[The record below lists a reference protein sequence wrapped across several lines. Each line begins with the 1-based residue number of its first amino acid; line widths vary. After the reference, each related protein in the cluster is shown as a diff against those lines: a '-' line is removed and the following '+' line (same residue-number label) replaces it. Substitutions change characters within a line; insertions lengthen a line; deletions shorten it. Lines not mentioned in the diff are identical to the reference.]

1 MQLPANNILVSLS
14 DISVSYDGMPVLQHC
29 SIDVAKDDFVVVTGP
44 NGGGKTTLLRIVNNI
59 LIADEGEVEVLG
71 HPVSMDHTSPLV
83 GYMPEERGLYDAGT
97 VCYCNDGVEV
107 EHLNIGY
114 LPQKNAIDSR
124 FPISVG
130 EVIMS
135 GLYDK
140 KSHLSKREQQER
152 LKAILKDLG
161 LEQLECRPIGE
172 LSGGQLQRVLLGRAV
187 VARPQLL
194 VLDEPLSY
202 IDGEWCERI
211 YDMLARWKNDMA
223 IVMVTHYPER
233 VAGLATKSLHIERGV
248 L

>member
-1 MQLPANNILVSLS
+1 MQLPANDILVSLS

-44 NGGGKTTLLRIVNNI
+44 NGGGKTTLLRAM
-59 LIADEGEVEVLG
+59 LRLLK
-71 HPVSMDHTSPLV
+71 P
-83 GYMPEERGLYDAGT
+83 DAGT
-97 VCYCNDGVEV
+97 VCYYNDRVEV

-114 LPQKNAIDSR
+114 LPQKNTIDSR

-130 EVIMS
+130 EVILS

-152 LKAILKDLG
+152 LKVMLKDLG

>member
-44 NGGGKTTLLRIVNNI
+44 NGGGKTTLLRAM
-59 LIADEGEVEVLG
+59 LRLLK
-71 HPVSMDHTSPLV
+71 P
-83 GYMPEERGLYDAGT
+83 DAGT
-97 VCYCNDGVEV
+97 VCYCNDRVEV

-130 EVIMS
+130 EVILS

-187 VARPQLL
+187 VALPQLL

>member
-44 NGGGKTTLLRIVNNI
+44 NGGGKTTLLRAM
-59 LIADEGEVEVLG
+59 LRLLK
-71 HPVSMDHTSPLV
+71 P
-83 GYMPEERGLYDAGT
+83 DAGT

-187 VARPQLL
+187 VALPQLL

-233 VAGLATKSLHIERGV
+233 VAGLATNSLHIERGV

>member
-1 MQLPANNILVSLS
+1 MQLPASNILVSLS

-44 NGGGKTTLLRIVNNI
+44 NGGGKTTLLRAM
-59 LIADEGEVEVLG
+59 LRLLK
-71 HPVSMDHTSPLV
+71 P
-83 GYMPEERGLYDAGT
+83 DAGT

-114 LPQKNAIDSR
+114 LPQKNTIDSR

-130 EVIMS
+130 EVILS

-161 LEQLECRPIGE
+161 LERLECRPIGE

-187 VARPQLL
+187 VALPQLL

-202 IDGEWCERI
+202 IDGKWCERI

>member
-44 NGGGKTTLLRIVNNI
+44 NGGGKTTLLRAM
-59 LIADEGEVEVLG
+59 LRLLK
-71 HPVSMDHTSPLV
+71 P
-83 GYMPEERGLYDAGT
+83 DAGT

-114 LPQKNAIDSR
+114 LPQKNTIDSR

-130 EVIMS
+130 EVILS

-161 LEQLECRPIGE
+161 LERLECRPIGE

-187 VARPQLL
+187 VALPQLL
-194 VLDEPLSY
+194 VLDEPGSY
-202 IDGEWCERI
+202 IDGKWCERI

>member
-44 NGGGKTTLLRIVNNI
+44 NGGGKTTLLRAM
-59 LIADEGEVEVLG
+59 LRLLK
-71 HPVSMDHTSPLV
+71 P
-83 GYMPEERGLYDAGT
+83 DAGT

-114 LPQKNAIDSR
+114 LPQKNTIDSR

-130 EVIMS
+130 EVILS

-161 LEQLECRPIGE
+161 LERLECRPIGE

-187 VARPQLL
+187 VALPQLL

>member
-44 NGGGKTTLLRIVNNI
+44 NGGGKTTLLRAM
-59 LIADEGEVEVLG
+59 LRLLK
-71 HPVSMDHTSPLV
+71 P
-83 GYMPEERGLYDAGT
+83 DAGT

-114 LPQKNAIDSR
+114 LPQKNTIDSR

-130 EVIMS
+130 EVILS

-140 KSHLSKREQQER
+140 TSHLTKREQQER

-223 IVMVTHYPER
+223 IAMVTHYPER

>member
-44 NGGGKTTLLRIVNNI
+44 NGGGKTTLLRAM
-59 LIADEGEVEVLG
+59 LRLLK
-71 HPVSMDHTSPLV
+71 P
-83 GYMPEERGLYDAGT
+83 DAGA
-97 VCYCNDGVEV
+97 VCYYNDGVEV

-130 EVIMS
+130 EVILS

-140 KSHLSKREQQER
+140 TSHLTKREQQER
-152 LKAILKDLG
+152 LKVMLKDLG
-161 LEQLECRPIGE
+161 LEQLERRPIGE
-172 LSGGQLQRVLLGRAV
+172 LSGGQLQRVLLGRAA

-233 VAGLATKSLHIERGV
+233 VAGLATMSLHIERGV

>member
-44 NGGGKTTLLRIVNNI
+44 NGGGKTTLLRAM
-59 LIADEGEVEVLG
+59 LRLLK
-71 HPVSMDHTSPLV
+71 P
-83 GYMPEERGLYDAGT
+83 DAGT

-114 LPQKNAIDSR
+114 LPQKNAIDCR

-233 VAGLATKSLHIERGV
+233 VAGLATNSLHIERGV

>member
-44 NGGGKTTLLRIVNNI
+44 NGGGKTTLLRAM
-59 LIADEGEVEVLG
+59 LRLLK
-71 HPVSMDHTSPLV
+71 P
-83 GYMPEERGLYDAGT
+83 DAGT

-114 LPQKNAIDSR
+114 LPQKNTIDSR

-130 EVIMS
+130 EVILS

-140 KSHLSKREQQER
+140 TSHLTKREQQER

>member
-44 NGGGKTTLLRIVNNI
+44 NGGGKTTLLRAM
-59 LIADEGEVEVLG
+59 LRLLK
-71 HPVSMDHTSPLV
+71 P
-83 GYMPEERGLYDAGT
+83 DAGT

-114 LPQKNAIDSR
+114 LPQKNTIDSR

-130 EVIMS
+130 EVILS
-135 GLYDK
+135 GLYGK